1 MHIAKPTYSLPASLA
16 SAAALLLLLLCA
28 FASAPG
34 AEAGP
39 RCGSG
44 LLCPDDGWFCCAPGR
59 EGCCKNIGTGG
70 PFGRRLRTIELM
82 PSSDPTLPPTVN
94 IWQAGRLLQ
103 QHATTRRAKLDPSGD
118 SVVEND
124 GSNRILNRPIR
135 AFYADRDME
144 NRPGVGGDGRMMGNA
159 KKGVTGAYSQ
169 QEALIARGN
178 EVADTPGF
186 QVADESGK

>member
-1 MHIAKPTYSLPASLA
+1 MQTTKPTCSLPAGLV
-16 SAAALLLLLLCA
+16 SAAALLLLLCVIV
-28 FASAPG
+28 SAPG

-82 PSSDPTLPPTVN
+82 PSSDPLLPPTVN
-94 IWQAGRLLQ
+94 VWQAGRLLQ

-124 GSNRILNRPIR
+124 GSNHILNRPIR
-135 AFYADRDME
+135 AFYADRDVE

-159 KKGVTGAYSQ
+159 KKGVAGAYSQ

>member
-1 MHIAKPTYSLPASLA
+1 MQTTKPTCSLPAGLV
-16 SAAALLLLLLCA
+16 SAAALLLLLCVI
-28 FASAPG
+28 ASAPG

-82 PSSDPTLPPTVN
+82 PSSDPSLPPTVN
-94 IWQAGRLLQ
+94 VWQAGRLLQ
-103 QHATTRRAKLDPSGD
+103 QHATTRRAKLDPSGN

-135 AFYADRDME
+135 AFYADRDVE

-159 KKGVTGAYSQ
+159 KKGVAGAYSQ